1 MSSPILPNWG
11 IQYEWLE
18 SVGFWDAWLA
28 LPADYVRREKIP
40 DGERGCLTDSERVK
54 LEAFRNLLKR
64 METMERP
71 WDKELGIVRP
81 IL

>member
-11 IQYEWLE
+11 IQYEWLQ

-40 DGERGCLTDSERVK
+40 DGERGCLTDSER
-54 LEAFRNLLKR
+54 NSIKR
-64 METMERP
+64 FKDLQCRMTTMRRP
-71 WDKELGIVRP
+71 WDAP
-81 IL
+81 